1 MSALAEGRLIG
12 DDPPHGQTP
21 AESRRASPGFEAG
34 CTSTITVMWNS
45 GFSVGDRVRRVMDGA
60 IGVVAE
66 IGPMGSIDVRWD
78 SNGTVS
84 VVVPTLL
91 RRV

>member
-1 MSALAEGRLIG
+1 
-12 DDPPHGQTP
+12 
-21 AESRRASPGFEAG
+21 
-34 CTSTITVMWNS
+34 MWSS

-66 IGPMGSIDVRWD
+66 IGPMGSLDVRWE
-78 SNGTVS
+78 SSGVVS
-84 VVVPTLL
+84 VVVPALL